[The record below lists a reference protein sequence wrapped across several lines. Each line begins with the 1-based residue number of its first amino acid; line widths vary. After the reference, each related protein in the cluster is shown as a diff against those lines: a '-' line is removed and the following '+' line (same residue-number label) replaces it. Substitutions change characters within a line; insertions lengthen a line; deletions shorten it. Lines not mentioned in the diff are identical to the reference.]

1 MMMHPPWHM
10 PQAPRIAIGAQGSE
24 FVDHCVGSHV
34 FALQLYYFVSKSEY
48 NSVDSSFVCNEY
60 W

>member
-34 FALQLYYFVSKSEY
+34 FALQLYYFVSKSE
-48 NSVDSSFVCNEY
+48 
-60 W
+60 